1 MTTEDAVGM
10 VARIRVAFEDRGGHA
25 LADVETRR
33 LWRGPLESMEVVDA
47 EAALERMSARG
58 RSLPTPQEFATEGAA
73 AARRRKD
80 SEETLPPSPEVLATS
95 RAGLAMARAAIG
107 GKARG

>member
-1 MTTEDAVGM
+1 MTTDEAAGM
-10 VARIRVAFEDRGGHA
+10 VARIKAAFDGSGGDV
-25 LADVETRR
+25 LANVETRR
-33 LWRGPLESMEVVDA
+33 LWRGPLEGMEVVDA

-58 RSLPTPQEFATEGAA
+58 RSLPTPQEFAAEGAA

-107 GKARG
+107 GKSRG

>member
-1 MTTEDAVGM
+1 M
-10 VARIRVAFEDRGGHA
+10 VARIRAAFEGRGGDA
-25 LADVETRR
+25 LGDVETRR
-33 LWRGPLESMEVVDA
+33 LWRGPLEAMEVVDA
-47 EAALERMSARG
+47 DAALDRMSARG
-58 RSLPTPQEFATEGAA
+58 RSLPTPAEFAAEGAA

-107 GKARG
+107 GKTRG